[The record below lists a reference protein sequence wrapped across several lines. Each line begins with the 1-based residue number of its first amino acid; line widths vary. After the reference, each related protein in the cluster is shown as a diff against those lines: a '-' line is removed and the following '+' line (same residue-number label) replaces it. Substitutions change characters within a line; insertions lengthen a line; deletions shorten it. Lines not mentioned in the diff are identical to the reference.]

1 MPVLPGRPAL
11 FASAVLIAAAVLA
24 PSTARAHCDTLD
36 GPVVSSARAALGK
49 GDVAPAL
56 KWVSR
61 EKEAELRA
69 AFGKAL
75 AVRPL
80 GPQARDMA
88 DTYFF
93 ETLVRLHREGEGA
106 PYTGLKPAGSVEP
119 AIAKADAAL
128 DAGSADEFARM
139 IGEHAAAGVKSRFNR
154 AAEAKK
160 HADEGVEKG
169 REYVAAYVEYV
180 HFVEGVVAA
189 VHRGPGAH
197 EGHAAPAAHGH

>member
-1 MPVLPGRPAL
+1 MPVHPGRPTLLA
-11 FASAVLIAAAVLA
+11 AAVAIAAVLA

-56 KWVSR
+56 KWVAR
-61 EKEAELRA
+61 EKEAELKA

-75 AVRPL
+75 AVRSL

-128 DAGSADEFARM
+128 DAGSADELARM
-139 IGEHAAAGVKSRFNR
+139 IGEHAAAGVKARFAK

-160 HADEGVEKG
+160 HADESVEQG
-169 REYVAAYVEYV
+169 RAYVAAYVEYV